1 MSASYTPSVNPKG
14 PPDDIIFC
22 AIPAPASCAASS
34 PPVLKADISLFLIP
48 GAAGLSFFKN
58 LNNLAGLSISVKP
71 TPIDNVSAPN
81 S

>member
-22 AIPAPASCAASS
+22 AIPAPTSCAASN

-48 GAAGLSFFKN
+48 GVAGLSFFKN
-58 LNNLAGLSISVKP
+58 LKNLTGLRPSVKP
-71 TPIDNVSAPN
+71 TPIPNVSDAN